1 MIMRQ
6 LFAIV
11 SLAAWVGMAS
21 VVWAKP
27 VEFIRDYSYMAGEAD
42 SKLSCRIIALE
53 QAKRLLLEELGTY
66 LVSNTIVSDSR
77 LTKDEIVTYTAG
89 VVVTVIIEERWDG
102 QTYFLKA
109 KIKADA
115 DEVAKSIALI
125 RQDQGKASELE
136 KLKKQ
141 TNESLLE
148 IERLKQQLAL
158 AQQPSP
164 THTASENS
172 SLAIRRTY
180 DKTIQELSARDFL
193 EQGTTYRNNRQY
205 EQSIAAFKRAGQL
218 APDWAYPHIGVGVA
232 LLRLKQYQPAQEAFA
247 QAWVVEPDN
256 AVALS
261 FYGVS
266 LFMNGQQATGST
278 QIELAFTKAPDDP
291 VVLINKGWLHLMKF
305 EPSRAVELLTRV
317 LVLQEMK
324 NPRALYFRGLAYRQ
338 LGERDKAE
346 HDLEQA
352 AKLGESDAVDTLQR
366 LQRSG
371 RQIR

>member
-1 MIMRQ
+1 MIIRQ
-6 LFAIV
+6 LFTIV
-11 SLAAWVGMAS
+11 ALVAWVGMAS
-21 VVWAKP
+21 VAWAKP
-27 VEFIRDYSYMAGEAD
+27 VEFVRDYTYTAGDAD
-42 SKLSCRIIALE
+42 SKLSCRVIALE
-53 QAKRLLLEELGTY
+53 QVKRLLLEELGTY
-66 LVSNTIVSDSR
+66 LVSNTIVNDSR

-89 VVVTVIIEERWDG
+89 VVVTVILEERWDG
-102 QTYFLKA
+102 RTYFLKA

-115 DEVAKSIALI
+115 DEVARSIALI
-125 RQDQGKASELE
+125 RQDQEKVSELE

-141 TNESLLE
+141 ANESLLE

-158 AQQPSP
+158 AKQPSP
-164 THTASENS
+164 AQTASKHS
-172 SLAIRRTY
+172 SQAIRRTY
-180 DKTIQELSARDFL
+180 DKTIQELSAREFL
-193 EQGTTYRNNRQY
+193 EQGITYRNNRQY
-205 EQSIAAFKRAGQL
+205 EQSIAAFRRAGQL
-218 APDWAYPHIGVGVA
+218 APDWVQPHIGVGVA

-247 QAWVVEPDN
+247 QACAVEPDN

-266 LFMNGQQATGST
+266 LFMNGQKAAGST

-291 VVLINKGWLHLMKF
+291 VVLINRGWLHLMKF
-305 EPSRAVELLTRV
+305 EPTRSVELLTRV

-346 HDLEQA
+346 QDLEQA
-352 AKLGESDAVDTLQR
+352 AALGESDAVDALQR

-371 RQIR
+371 R